1 MAVDPHASFISH
13 SGHPITRRHRYALD
27 IGGLSGTTWNALRN
41 KMRMGCLVLRVD
53 SGMADWW
60 HGALVAGEH

>member
-1 MAVDPHASFISH
+1 M
-13 SGHPITRRHRYALD
+13 TRRHRYALD

-60 HGALVAGEH
+60 HGALVAGEHCLPG